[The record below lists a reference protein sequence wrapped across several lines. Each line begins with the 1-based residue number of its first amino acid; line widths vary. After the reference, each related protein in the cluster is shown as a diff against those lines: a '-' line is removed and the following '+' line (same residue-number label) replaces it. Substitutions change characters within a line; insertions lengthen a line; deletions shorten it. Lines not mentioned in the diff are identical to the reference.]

1 MISSAGLSDSLDS
14 DNLERDR
21 KEDPFVHRSHFPAL
35 GVENRTYFNYGGQGV
50 MCGDALDA
58 INKNFRHIESLGSFS
73 NAAGDW
79 MVAEYNATKTAIAQ
93 EFQVSPTTITLT
105 ENTTVGC
112 NIALWS
118 VDWQQGDR
126 LLLSDCEHPGII
138 AAAIQIQKRFGIEID
153 YFPLTNNRNASAEG
167 KDSETVVELL
177 VQHLQPQTRMVMLSH
192 ICWNTGQVLPLKA
205 IAKACHDRH
214 VLVAVDA
221 AQSVGVLSLNLA
233 ETEADFYAFTCHKWW
248 CAPLGLGGLYIRPEI
263 FEAIEPVFVCW
274 RGLIGKYPTSHNPI
288 VQWRQDG
295 AKFEVASSTYA
306 LYEAMR
312 IAIAHANS
320 WGTQLQRYQRICQ
333 LSKIVW
339 EQLDALPH
347 IDCIRQ
353 LPPESGLISFKVNQ
367 ELISRSSPSAIAN
380 KSHALIAKHLESEHQ
395 ILIRALTDPDC
406 LRASVHYLT
415 SIADIER
422 LISVFAT
429 ID

>member
-1 MISSAGLSDSLDS
+1 MISSAALS

-21 KEDPFVHRSHFPAL
+21 ELDLFTHRSHFPAL
-35 GVENRTYFNYGGQGV
+35 ENRTYFNYGGQGV
-50 MCGDALDA
+50 MCGASLDA
-58 INKNFRHIESLGSFS
+58 ITKNFRHIESLGCFS

-79 MVAEYNATKTAIAQ
+79 MMSEYDATKVAIAQ

-112 NIALWS
+112 NIALWA

-138 AAAIQIQKRFGIEID
+138 AGAIQIQKRFGIEID
-153 YFPLTNNRNASAEG
+153 YFPLTNTRNSSSEG
-167 KDSETVVELL
+167 KDSESVVDLL
-177 VQHLQPQTRMVMLSH
+177 VQHLQPKTRMVMLSH
-192 ICWNTGQVLPLKA
+192 ICWNTGQVVPLKA
-205 IAKACHDRH
+205 ISKACHDQN

-221 AQSVGVLSLNLA
+221 AQSVGVLPLNLVDS
-233 ETEADFYAFTCHKWW
+233 TADFYAFTTHKWW
-248 CAPLGLGGLYIRPEI
+248 CSPLGLGALYIRPEI
-263 FEAIEPVFVCW
+263 FDEIEPVFVGW
-274 RGLIGKYPTSHNPI
+274 RGLTGKYPTSHNPI
-288 VQWRQDG
+288 VQWRKDG

-333 LSKIVW
+333 LSKILW
-339 EQLDALPH
+339 ERLDALPH

-367 ELISRSSPSAIAN
+367 ELAQSAIA
-380 KSHALIAKHLESEHQ
+380 KKPHSLIAKQLESEHQ
-395 ILIRALTDPDC
+395 ILIRALPDPDC

-415 SIADIER
+415 SIADIDR
-422 LISVFAT
+422 LVSIFEAMN
-429 ID
+429 

>member
-1 MISSAGLSDSLDS
+1 LVLISSAALSESLDS

-21 KEDPFVHRSHFPAL
+21 ELALLAHRSHFPAL
-35 GVENRTYFNYGGQGV
+35 ENRTYFNYGGQGV
-50 MCGDALDA
+50 MCGAALDA
-58 INKNFRHIESLGSFS
+58 IAKNFRHIESIGCFS

-79 MVAEYNATKTAIAQ
+79 MMAEYDATKTAIAQ

-112 NIALWS
+112 NIALWA

-138 AAAIQIQKRFGIEID
+138 AGAIQIQKRFGIEID
-153 YFPLTNNRNASAEG
+153 YFPLTNTRNASAEG
-167 KDSETVVELL
+167 NDSESVVDLL
-177 VQHLQPQTRMVMLSH
+177 VQHLQPKTRMVMLSH

-205 IAKACHDRH
+205 IAKVCHEQN

-221 AQSVGVLSLNLA
+221 AQSLGVLPLNLA
-233 ETEADFYAFTCHKWW
+233 DLEADFYACTTHKWC
-248 CAPLGLGGLYIRPEI
+248 CAPLGLGALYIRPEI
-263 FEAIEPVFVCW
+263 FDVIEPVFVGW
-274 RGLIGKYPTSHNPI
+274 RGLTGKNPTSHNPI
-288 VQWRQDG
+288 PQWRQDG

-333 LSKIVW
+333 LSKILW
-339 EQLDALPH
+339 ERLDALPH
-347 IDCIRQ
+347 IDCVRQ

-367 ELISRSSPSAIAN
+367 ELTTSAIA
-380 KSHALIAKHLESEHQ
+380 KKPHSLIAKQLEAEHQ
-395 ILIRALTDPDC
+395 VLIRALAEPDC

-415 SIADIER
+415 SISDIDR
-422 LISVFAT
+422 LVSIFEAMN
-429 ID
+429 

>member
-1 MISSAGLSDSLDS
+1 MISSAALSESINS

-21 KEDPFVHRSHFPAL
+21 ELDLFTHRSHFPAL
-35 GVENRTYFNYGGQGV
+35 ENRTYFNYGGQGV
-50 MCGDALDA
+50 MCGASLDA
-58 INKNFRHIESLGSFS
+58 ISKNFRHIEALGSFS

-79 MVAEYNATKTAIAQ
+79 MMSEYDATKVAIAQ

-112 NIALWS
+112 NIALWA

-138 AAAIQIQKRFGIEID
+138 AGAIQIQKRFGIEID
-153 YFPLTNNRNASAEG
+153 YFPLTNTRNSSAEG
-167 KDSETVVELL
+167 KDSESVVDLL
-177 VQHLQPQTRMVMLSH
+177 VQHLQPKTRMVMLSH
-192 ICWNTGQVLPLKA
+192 ICWNTGQVVPLKA
-205 IAKACHDRH
+205 IAKACHDQN

-221 AQSVGVLSLNLA
+221 AQSVGVLPLNLA
-233 ETEADFYAFTCHKWW
+233 EIEADFYAFTTHKWW
-248 CAPLGLGGLYIRPEI
+248 CAPLGLGALYIRPEI
-263 FEAIEPVFVCW
+263 FDAIEPVFVGW
-274 RGLIGKYPTSHNPI
+274 RGLTGKYPTSHNPI
-288 VQWRQDG
+288 VQWRKDG

-320 WGTQLQRYQRICQ
+320 WGTQMQRYQRICQ
-333 LSKIVW
+333 LSKILW
-339 EQLDALPH
+339 ERLDALPH

-367 ELISRSSPSAIAN
+367 ELAQSAIA
-380 KSHALIAKHLESEHQ
+380 KKPHSLIAKQLESEHQ
-395 ILIRALTDPDC
+395 VLIRALPDPDC

-415 SIADIER
+415 SIADIDR
-422 LISVFAT
+422 LASIFEAMN
-429 ID
+429 

>member
-1 MISSAGLSDSLDS
+1 MISSAALP

-21 KEDPFVHRSHFPAL
+21 ELDLFAHRSHFPAL
-35 GVENRTYFNYGGQGV
+35 ENRTYFNYGGQGV
-50 MCGDALDA
+50 MCEAALDA
-58 INKNFRHIESLGSFS
+58 IARNFRLIESLGCFS

-79 MVAEYNATKTAIAQ
+79 MMNEYDATKVAIAQ
-93 EFQVSPTTITLT
+93 EFQVNPNTITLT

-112 NIALWS
+112 NIALWA

-138 AAAIQIQKRFGIEID
+138 GAAIQIQKRFGIEID
-153 YFPLTNNRNASAEG
+153 YFPLTNTRNHSAEG
-167 KDSETVVELL
+167 KDSEAVVELL
-177 VQHLQPQTRMVMLSH
+177 VQHLQLKTRMVMLSH

-205 IAKACHDRH
+205 IAKACHDRD

-221 AQSVGVLSLNLA
+221 AQSVGVLPLNLEDMA
-233 ETEADFYAFTCHKWW
+233 VDFYACTAHKWW
-248 CAPLGLGGLYIRPEI
+248 CAPLGLGALYIRPEI
-263 FEAIEPVFVCW
+263 FDVIEPVFVGW
-274 RGLIGKYPTSHNPI
+274 RGITNETPI
-288 VQWRQDG
+288 PQWRQDG

-333 LSKIVW
+333 LSKILW
-339 EQLDALPH
+339 KRLDALPH

-353 LPPESGLISFKVNQ
+353 LSPESGLISFKVN
-367 ELISRSSPSAIAN
+367 LKKP
-380 KSHALIAKHLESEHQ
+380 HALISKQLESEQQ
-395 ILIRALTDPDC
+395 ILIRALHDPDC

-415 SIADIER
+415 SISDIDHLVSIFEA
-422 LISVFAT
+422 IN
-429 ID
+429 

>member
-1 MISSAGLSDSLDS
+1 LVLISSAGLSDSLDS

-21 KEDPFVHRSHFPAL
+21 ELDLYTHRSHFPAL

-50 MCGDALDA
+50 MCGAALDA

-79 MVAEYNATKTAIAQ
+79 MVSEYNATKTAIAQ

-105 ENTTVGC
+105 ENTTIGC
-112 NIALWS
+112 NIALWA
-118 VDWQQGDR
+118 VDWQKGDR

-153 YFPLTNNRNASAEG
+153 YFPLTNARNASAEG
-167 KDSETVVELL
+167 KDSETVVQLL
-177 VQHLQPQTRMVMLSH
+177 VQHLQPKTRMVMLSH

-205 IAKACHDRH
+205 IAKACHNRH

-221 AQSVGVLSLNLA
+221 AQSVGVLPLNLA
-233 ETEADFYAFTCHKWW
+233 DIAADFYAFTTHKWW
-248 CAPLGLGGLYIRPEI
+248 CAPLGLGALYIRPEI
-263 FEAIEPVFVCW
+263 FEAIEPVFVGW
-274 RGLIGKYPTSHNPI
+274 RGLTSKLPI
-288 VQWRQDG
+288 PQWRQDG

-306 LYEAMR
+306 LYESMR

-339 EQLDALPH
+339 ERLNVLPH

-367 ELISRSSPSAIAN
+367 ELIPSSSQSAIAQ

-395 ILIRALTDPDC
+395 ILIRALPDPDC

-422 LISVFAT
+422 LISVFAA

>member
-1 MISSAGLSDSLDS
+1 LISSAALSESINS

-21 KEDPFVHRSHFPAL
+21 ELDLFTHRSHFPAL
-35 GVENRTYFNYGGQGV
+35 ENRTYFNYGGQGV
-50 MCGDALDA
+50 MCGASLDA
-58 INKNFRHIESLGSFS
+58 IAKNFRHIESLGCFS

-79 MVAEYNATKTAIAQ
+79 MMSEYDATKVAIAQ

-112 NIALWS
+112 NIALWA

-138 AAAIQIQKRFGIEID
+138 AGAIQIQKRFGIEID
-153 YFPLTNNRNASAEG
+153 YFPLTNTRNSSSEG
-167 KDSETVVELL
+167 KDSEAVVDLL
-177 VQHLQPQTRMVMLSH
+177 VQHLQPKTRMVMLSH

-205 IAKACHDRH
+205 IAKACHDQN

-221 AQSVGVLSLNLA
+221 AQSVGVLPLNLA
-233 ETEADFYAFTCHKWW
+233 EIEADFYAFTTHKWW
-248 CAPLGLGGLYIRPEI
+248 CAPLGLGALYISPEI
-263 FEAIEPVFVCW
+263 FDAIEPVFVGW
-274 RGLIGKYPTSHNPI
+274 RGLTGKYPTSHNPI
-288 VQWRQDG
+288 VQWRKDG

-312 IAIAHANS
+312 TAIAHANS

-333 LSKIVW
+333 LSKILW
-339 EQLDALPH
+339 ERLDALPH

-367 ELISRSSPSAIAN
+367 ELAQSAIA
-380 KSHALIAKHLESEHQ
+380 KKPHSIIAKQLESEHQ
-395 ILIRALTDPDC
+395 ILIRALPDPDC

-415 SIADIER
+415 SIADIDR
-422 LISVFAT
+422 LVSIFEAMN
-429 ID
+429 

>member
-1 MISSAGLSDSLDS
+1 MISSAALSESINS

-21 KEDPFVHRSHFPAL
+21 ELDLFTHRSHFPAL
-35 GVENRTYFNYGGQGV
+35 ENRTYFNYGGQGV
-50 MCGDALDA
+50 MCGASLDA
-58 INKNFRHIESLGSFS
+58 IAKNFRHIESLGCFS

-79 MVAEYNATKTAIAQ
+79 MMSEYDATKVAIAQ

-112 NIALWS
+112 NIALWA

-138 AAAIQIQKRFGIEID
+138 AGAIQIQKRFGIEID
-153 YFPLTNNRNASAEG
+153 YFPLTNTRNSSAEG
-167 KDSETVVELL
+167 KDSESVVDLL
-177 VQHLQPQTRMVMLSH
+177 VQHLQPKTRMVMLSH
-192 ICWNTGQVLPLKA
+192 ICWNTGQVVPLKA
-205 IAKACHDRH
+205 IAKACHDQN

-221 AQSVGVLSLNLA
+221 AQSVGVLPLNLA
-233 ETEADFYAFTCHKWW
+233 EIEADFYAFTTHKWW
-248 CAPLGLGGLYIRPEI
+248 CAPLGLGALYIRPEI
-263 FEAIEPVFVCW
+263 FDAIEPVFVGW
-274 RGLIGKYPTSHNPI
+274 RGLTGKYPTSHNPI

-333 LSKIVW
+333 LSKILW
-339 EQLDALPH
+339 ERLDALPH

-367 ELISRSSPSAIAN
+367 DLAQSAIA
-380 KSHALIAKHLESEHQ
+380 KKPHSLIAKQLESEHQ
-395 ILIRALTDPDC
+395 IFIRALPEPDC

-415 SIADIER
+415 SIDDIDR
-422 LISVFAT
+422 LVSIFEAMN
-429 ID
+429 